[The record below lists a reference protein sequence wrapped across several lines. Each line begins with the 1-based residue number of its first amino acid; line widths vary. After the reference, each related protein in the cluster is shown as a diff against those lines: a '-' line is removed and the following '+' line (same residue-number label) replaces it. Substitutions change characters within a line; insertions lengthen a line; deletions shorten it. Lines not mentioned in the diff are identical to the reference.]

1 MGGGSSK
8 LEVKDEIDIKS
19 LNKSVTNSVSKVRNT
34 TNVNVIN
41 MNEMTLKGISCNGG
55 TLVADQTISG
65 DIAVSVDFSSTDV
78 NQIANNI
85 QEEMDTMIDQKVKE
99 TSEMGAG
106 WGDFSDKETDVS
118 TLIKQEYKKIVTID
132 FLSESINESQ
142 ANVKNKNS
150 QNWENITVDPCG
162 IEGIQNPQNI
172 LILKEACKVDGKP
185 PPCLT
190 ATQDIAVDVFVQNI
204 ANNITEKVSEL
215 TIDMSSVLTSTT
227 DVEKENKG
235 VADVVGTFFEGI
247 TGLLNSPFFIIGL
260 FVMILLIGLYINFR
274 SGGGKNAGMAMMMSQ
289 GRGRGRGRGF

>member
-289 GRGRGRGRGF
+289 GRGRGRGF